1 MLEKTLTHTKAYIYK
16 ASGII
21 TVSGVKYFNLTR
33 GGVVKLR
40 SATRTDKQSMCQ
52 VKRMYQT
59 D

>member
-21 TVSGVKYFNLTR
+21 TVSGVKYFNLR

-40 SATRTDKQSMCQ
+40 SETRTDKQSMCQ